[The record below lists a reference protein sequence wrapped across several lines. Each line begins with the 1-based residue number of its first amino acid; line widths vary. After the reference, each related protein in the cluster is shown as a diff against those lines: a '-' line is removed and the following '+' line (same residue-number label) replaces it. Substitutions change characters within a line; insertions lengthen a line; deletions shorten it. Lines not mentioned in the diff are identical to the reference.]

1 MVYPDVMGVELAMCW
16 QPLPEP
22 MGVKNELSLLQL
34 SCLPQGSSSVFS
46 GFPPRV

>member
-1 MVYPDVMGVELAMCW
+1 MVYSDVMGVGLAMWW

-46 GFPPRV
+46 GFPPQA